1 MTKGDWSLDDSRNAL
16 FGKSRFYP
24 LSFDIGEEY
33 HILVRRKT
41 RGEPTFCLLLRD
53 KSPSASPLEGYP

>member
-1 MTKGDWSLDDSRNAL
+1 MAKGDWSLDDSRNAL
-16 FGKSRFYP
+16 FDNLAQL

-53 KSPSASPLEGYP
+53 KSLSASSLEGYP

>member
-1 MTKGDWSLDDSRNAL
+1 MIAEMHFLDNLA
-16 FGKSRFYP
+16 YP

-53 KSPSASPLEGYP
+53 KSPSASSLEGYP

>member
-1 MTKGDWSLDDSRNAL
+1 MIAEMHFLENLA
-16 FGKSRFYP
+16 YP

-41 RGEPTFCLLLRD
+41 RGEHTFCLLLRD
-53 KSPSASPLEGYP
+53 KSLSASSLEGYP